1 MNDKKILKKKKTLK
15 WLIQAQFIALF
26 IYTEVQD
33 LREKK
38 KNKPTLSPHKPSEH
52 LYRGMMNFSA
62 RQYFKL

>member
-1 MNDKKILKKKKTLK
+1 MNDKKKKKKETLK

-33 LREKK
+33 LRKK
-38 KNKPTLSPHKPSEH
+38 KKKPTLSPHKPSEH